1 MEVPMV
7 TRREQLGTAE
17 HQLEGRDGD
26 GKPETSGRRR
36 RGKKVPGN
44 EEDKEENKEKKTCT
58 RMMKRPASAKTSG
71 AAKLTQEKS
80 AESAPAN
87 PKTKNTAKPKKAKE
101 DRKQKGEK
109 EMSEPKTEKRPRQGT
124 NKKKKELTEEDNG
137 KKEELTGE
145 EPKVA
150 NGDGDGTGPVAKAP
164 KVSRTWAGRWI
175 PSDPVALAMMT
186 SIRTVF
192 DTFLKMKF
200 RTPSTL
206 ASPFYSQC
214 IKSYK
219 AKGLDNA
226 QSTSQQLVAAAE
238 LEVEPFLK
246 LESIRN

>member
-1 MEVPMV
+1 MV

-44 EEDKEENKEKKTCT
+44 EEDKEENKEKKTRT

-124 NKKKKELTEEDNG
+124 NKKKELTEEDNG

>member
-1 MEVPMV
+1 MV
-7 TRREQLGTAE
+7 TRREQFGTAE

-26 GKPETSGRRR
+26 GKAETSGRRR

-44 EEDKEENKEKKTCT
+44 EEDKEENKEKKTRT

-87 PKTKNTAKPKKAKE
+87 PKTKKAAKPKKAKE

-124 NKKKKELTEEDNG
+124 NKKKKELPE
-137 KKEELTGE
+137 E

-150 NGDGDGTGPVAKAP
+150 NGDGNGTGPVAKAP

-175 PSDPVALAMMT
+175 PSEPVALAMMT
-186 SIRTVF
+186 SIRTVC

-206 ASPFYSQC
+206 QA
-214 IKSYK
+214 
-219 AKGLDNA
+219 GVMGRV
-226 QSTSQQLVAAAE
+226 QSKILRPY
-238 LEVEPFLK
+238 L
-246 LESIRN
+246 

>member
-1 MEVPMV
+1 
-7 TRREQLGTAE
+7 
-17 HQLEGRDGD
+17 
-26 GKPETSGRRR
+26 
-36 RGKKVPGN
+36 
-44 EEDKEENKEKKTCT
+44 
-58 RMMKRPASAKTSG
+58 
-71 AAKLTQEKS
+71 
-80 AESAPAN
+80 
-87 PKTKNTAKPKKAKE
+87 
-101 DRKQKGEK
+101 
-109 EMSEPKTEKRPRQGT
+109 MSEPKTEKRPRQGT

-150 NGDGDGTGPVAKAP
+150 NGDGNGTGPVAKAP